1 MSPSDTFDK
10 ALRDWVAVFM
20 RRSMHEF
27 MDSMKDTGLSMPQLT
42 TLIRIRYHGPCPISG
57 IGDDLGVTTA
67 AASQMVDR
75 LVHMGLLER
84 SEDPDDRRVRHVH
97 LTSEAVAL
105 VGQAVEARVG
115 WMRDLSQ
122 ALTAEQQAS
131 VVDSLSHL
139 TQAALALETEPQV
152 ATGA

>member
-1 MSPSDTFDK
+1 MSPSNELDK

-42 TLIRIRYHGPCPISG
+42 TLIRLHYHGPCPISG

-75 LVHMGLLER
+75 LVHLGLLER
-84 SEDPDDRRVRHVH
+84 SEDPTDRRVRHVH
-97 LTSEAVAL
+97 LTRQANDL
-105 VGQAVEARVG
+105 VRRAVEARVG
-115 WMRDLSQ
+115 WMRDLSTDM
-122 ALTAEQQAS
+122 TADQQAS
-131 VVDSLSHL
+131 VVQSICYL
-139 TQAALALETEPQV
+139 TKAALALETEDQDLV
-152 ATGA
+152 EA